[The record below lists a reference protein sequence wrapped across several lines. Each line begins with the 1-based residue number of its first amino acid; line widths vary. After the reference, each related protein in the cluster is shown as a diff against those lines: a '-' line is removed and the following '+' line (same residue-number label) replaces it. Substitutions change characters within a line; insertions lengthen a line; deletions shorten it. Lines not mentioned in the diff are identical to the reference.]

1 MNQQDDELLGRWI
14 DHLEALLNKTTNNN
28 SDLRQEN

>member
-14 DHLEALLNKTTNNN
+14 DHLEALLNKTTNTN
-28 SDLRQEN
+28 DLRQEN

>member
-1 MNQQDDELLGRWI
+1 MNQQDDELLSRWI

-28 SDLRQEN
+28 DLRQEN